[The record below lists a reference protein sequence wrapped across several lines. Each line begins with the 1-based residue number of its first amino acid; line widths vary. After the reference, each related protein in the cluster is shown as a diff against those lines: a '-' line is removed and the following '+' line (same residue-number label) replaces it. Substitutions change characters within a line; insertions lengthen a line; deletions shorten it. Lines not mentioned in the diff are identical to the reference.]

1 MKNVKDHLKR
11 QDRSTVGVNERTI
24 RWHCNEFFKNKLYQ
38 PESRQGKYERHCIYH
53 DEDLSRVLSGSLTQ
67 VVPLD

>member
-38 PESRQGKYERHCIYH
+38 PESRQGKYEKGTAFTMMKTCH
-53 DEDLSRVLSGSLTQ
+53 EF
-67 VVPLD
+67 